1 MDEIVI
7 SRLRRVA
14 LAGLF
19 IALTCGSTGLLTQQP
34 AAKPVIP
41 VISKVDPPNWWVG
54 LPAPMLLVHGE
65 NLNGAT
71 VHVAAHGVT
80 ITKQQTSPNGHWLFV
95 WLNTARA
102 SSQTIKIIAH
112 NSAGSASYDFPL
124 TERRVSEKQFQGF
137 SPADVMYLI
146 MTDRFANGDSSNDH
160 PAGAR
165 DDDQSAPRGWHGG
178 DFRGIER
185 HLDYLQQLGVT
196 TVWTTPVYNNTPSP
210 QAYHGYSATD
220 MYAVDPHFGTLAD
233 YRHLATALHQRGMKI
248 VLDTVPNHVG
258 PTHPWVND
266 EPTPDWFHGT
276 LAHHTAAKGDF
287 RSLPDPHAAPLE
299 SRDVVQGWFANILP
313 DLNQEN
319 PLVSKYLI
327 QNAMWWI
334 ETAGLDGLRLDTFP
348 YVGRVFWH
356 DFHAQLHAVYPHL
369 TTVGEIFNPD
379 PTITSF
385 FAGGVVQ
392 HGIDTGLD
400 TPFDFPMYF
409 TLRDVL
415 IRHAPMTL
423 LENVLRQDRL
433 FPHPQNLVTFF
444 GNHDTTR
451 FLSEKDATVDQL
463 KLAFALLAT
472 MRGMPQIYSGDEIAM
487 QGAEDPDNRRNF
499 PGGFPNTKDKN
510 EDAFS
515 ASGRTPQ
522 EQDAFAWASS
532 LFQFRK
538 QHPALQT
545 GEQQNLVA
553 DDSAFVFIR
562 ARDIRRGCSSI
573 DHDKESERF
582 LIVTNDSDQPRRLS
596 IDTQETAAQGCL
608 HLVSTLS
615 KSRDAADEPSMEG
628 TILHV
633 SVSPHGFDIYRL
645 Q

>member
-1 MDEIVI
+1 VI
-7 SRLRRVA
+7 SRLRRIT

-19 IALTCGSTGLLTQQP
+19 IALACGSTGILAQQP
-34 AAKPVIP
+34 AAKPVVP

-102 SSQTIKIIAH
+102 SSQTIKVIAH

-146 MTDRFANGDSSNDH
+146 MIDRFANGDSSNDH
-160 PAGAR
+160 PAGTR

-178 DFRGIER
+178 DFRGIEQ

-196 TVWTTPVYNNTPSP
+196 TVWTTPIYDNTPSP

-233 YRHLATALHQRGMKI
+233 YRRLATALHQHGMKI

-258 PTHPWVND
+258 PNHPWVND

-276 LAHHTAAKGDF
+276 PAHHTVAKGDF
-287 RSLPDPHAAPLE
+287 RSIPDPHAAPLE
-299 SRDVVQGWFANILP
+299 SRDVIQGWFANVLP

-348 YVGRVFWH
+348 YVGRAFWH
-356 DFHAQLHAVYPHL
+356 DFHAQLHSVYPHL

-379 PTITSF
+379 PTITSY
-385 FAGGVVQ
+385 FAGGVAQ
-392 HGIDTGLD
+392 QGIDTGLD

-409 TLRDVL
+409 TLRNVL
-415 IRHAPMTL
+415 VHGASMKQ
-423 LENVLRQDRL
+423 LEDVLRQDRL
-433 FPHPQNLVTFF
+433 YPRPQNLVTFF
-444 GNHDTTR
+444 GNHDTAR
-451 FLSEKDATVDQL
+451 FLSEKDATLEEL

-472 MRGMPQIYSGDEIAM
+472 TRGMPQIYSGDEIAM
-487 QGAEDPDNRRNF
+487 QGGEDPDNRRDF
-499 PGGFPNTKDKN
+499 PGGFHNAKDGN
-510 EDAFS
+510 GDAFS
-515 ASGRTPQ
+515 PAGRTPRQ
-522 EQDAFAWASS
+522 QDAFAWVNM
-532 LFQFRK
+532 LFGFRK

-545 GEQQNLVA
+545 GEQQNLFA
-553 DDSAFVFIR
+553 DDNAFAFIR
-562 ARDIRRGCSSI
+562 TQDIHNGCSGA
-573 DHDKESERF
+573 DQGGKLERF
-582 LIVTNDSDQPRRLS
+582 LIVINNSDHTRQLS
-596 IDTQETAAQGCL
+596 INTQETAAERCVQF
-608 HLVSTLS
+608 VSALS
-615 KSRDAADEPSMEG
+615 GSSNNSDTGPSVDG
-628 TILHV
+628 TTLHV
-633 SVSPHGFDIYRL
+633 LVGPHGFGLYQLR
-645 Q
+645 